1 MSLSGVRVLLPVAST
16 VPISGSMVIVVAQV
30 VHHSNLVSLPAVTSE
45 GLAAKMRIT
54 GSWTGVF
61 VTTVVSGVVFLWDEG
76 R

>member
-1 MSLSGVRVLLPVAST
+1 
-16 VPISGSMVIVVAQV
+16 MVIVVAQV
-30 VHHSNLVSLPAVTSE
+30 VHHSNLVSLPAVTSA
-45 GLAAKMRIT
+45 GLAAKVRIT